1 MTGKSSAEILE
12 FEKVLSF
19 AAKYAITVPG
29 RNKVL
34 ALVPFQNI
42 EMALYEGGLVTEA
55 KELII
60 QTELPPMDQIPDLY
74 QDISMSKVDGASLSG
89 KKLLSIL
96 HLAQCSRLLYQYIK
110 SNSLIAPQIADTI
123 NDLFV
128 DKILEKN
135 ISDIL
140 DDSGEVRDSASR
152 ELRSIRAEVK
162 DKNFELRRMVERI
175 SKNLSGMDILREEFL
190 TLRDG
195 RVVLPVKVEHKRQ
208 IRGFIHSESAT
219 GQTVYI
225 EPEETL
231 HLNNELIS
239 LSFAEKREI
248 ERILRELTKRVGQQS
263 YQLVKSLDRIA
274 FLDSLFARAQY
285 SIQVI
290 GAFPRISDTGTLS
303 LQDARHP
310 ILLQKIGRDKS
321 IPLNIEIN
329 QTNRTIVIT
338 GPNAGGK
345 TVVLKSLGLLTL
357 MVFAG
362 IHIPASPDSEFP
374 IMSGVFVDIGDR
386 QSIEDDLS
394 TFSSHLSNIKNI
406 IEQAGDTSLVL
417 LDELG
422 TGTDPSAAAALG
434 TAILL
439 TLQQKNA
446 FVLTSTHHGDL
457 KILSHTH
464 QGFQNAA
471 MEFDT
476 ENLTPTYRLKQGL
489 PGSSYAFEIV
499 KRIGYPDSIIDLA
512 KQFMSNEQNSIE
524 KVLVEIET
532 QERKLRDKVNQA
544 ERENARLKGLSSL
557 YQSRIDKLEKEKNGI
572 LKKTKEQAESF
583 LNRANKEIESAIK
596 EVRESQAG
604 KTESSNARKLV
615 ASLKE
620 NLVEFIPSP
629 APLQT
634 AEKHFEVHQ
643 FVRLSD
649 SDSIGKIIEIDRH
662 KKTAKIAIGA
672 VTMSAAFSNLQPAD
686 KKEEKLS
693 RIAGME
699 SIENTPSYRLDIRGQ
714 KPEIVEFD
722 IIKFIDSAYTNNF
735 DRVEILHGKGT
746 GVLKKLVR
754 DILKEHIGIK
764 SFYFAPVEFGG
775 EGITIVE
782 FKS

>member
-1 MTGKSSAEILE
+1 MTGKSAAEILE
-12 FEKVLSF
+12 FEKILTFIARFAVTESGHKKVLSLISF
-19 AAKYAITVPG
+19 E
-29 RNKVL
+29 
-34 ALVPFQNI
+34 NI
-42 EMALYEGGLVTEA
+42 EQALYEGELVTEA

-60 QTELPPMDQIPDLY
+60 QTELPPIDQLPDLSK
-74 QDISMSKVDGASLSG
+74 DLSISKIDGASLSG
-89 KKLLSIL
+89 KILLSIL
-96 HLAQCSRLLYQYIK
+96 HLAQCSRILFQFLK
-110 SNSLIAPQIADTI
+110 SNDGIAPKIANI
-123 NDLFV
+123 IHDLLV
-128 DKILEKN
+128 DKVFEKS
-135 ISDIL
+135 IADIL
-140 DDSGEVRDSASR
+140 DEKGEVRDSASR
-152 ELRSIRAEVK
+152 ELRSIRTEIK
-162 DKNFELRRMVERI
+162 EKNFELRRMVDRI
-175 SKNLSGMDILREEFL
+175 SKKLVGMDILREEFL
-190 TLRDG
+190 TSRDG
-195 RVVLPVKVEHKRQ
+195 RVVLPVKAEHKRQ

-248 ERILRELTKRVGQQS
+248 ERILRELTKQVGQKS
-263 YQLVKSLDRIA
+263 YELICSLEKIA

-285 SIQVI
+285 SVQII
-290 GAFPRISDTGTLS
+290 GSYPRVSDSGTLA

-310 ILLQKIGRDKS
+310 LLLQKIGRDKT
-321 IPLNIEIN
+321 IPVNIEI
-329 QTNRTIVIT
+329 TPSNRTIVIT

-374 IMSGVFVDIGDR
+374 ILSGVFVDIGDR

-394 TFSSHLSNIKNI
+394 TFSSHLSNIKYI
-406 IEQAGDTSLVL
+406 IEEVEDTSLVL

-434 TAILL
+434 AAILV

-446 FVLTSTHHGDL
+446 IVLASTHHGDL
-457 KILSHTH
+457 KVLSHTH

-476 ENLTPTYRLKQGL
+476 EHLTPTYRLKQGL

-512 KQFMSNEQNSIE
+512 KQFISNEQNSIE
-524 KVLVEIET
+524 KVLIEIET
-532 QERKLRDKVNQA
+532 QEKKLHDKVNQA
-544 ERENARLKGLSSL
+544 EIETERLKELSSL
-557 YQSRIDKLEKEKNGI
+557 YQSKIDKLEKEKNSI
-572 LKKTKEQAESF
+572 LRKAKDQAESF
-583 LNRANKEIESAIK
+583 LNRANKDIENAIK
-596 EVRESQAG
+596 EIKENKAG
-604 KTESSNARKLV
+604 KTESANARKVV

-620 NLVEFIPSP
+620 NLVDLIPKP
-629 APLQT
+629 IPEQAV
-634 AEKHFEVHQ
+634 EKHFEINQ

-649 SDSIGKIIEIDRH
+649 SDSVGKIIEIDNHR
-662 KKTAKIAIGA
+662 KNAKIAIGS
-672 VTMSAAFSNLQPAD
+672 VTMSAAFGNLQPAD

-693 RIAGME
+693 RIAGMQ
-699 SIENTPSYRLDIRGQ
+699 SIENFPSYRLDIRGQ
-714 KPEIVEFD
+714 KPEIVEND
-722 IIKFIDSAYTNNF
+722 IIKFIDSAYSNNF

-746 GVLKKLVR
+746 GVLKKLVHG
-754 DILKEHIGIK
+754 ILKDHIGIK
-764 SFYFAPVEFGG
+764 KFYFAPVEFGG